1 MDIVSDLS
9 HASQKRFKK
18 NIEFRDYRNIGGK
31 KEPFYEV
38 TLYIPNG
45 DTYKGRGKSKKLA
58 RYAAAKIATERD
70 VNLLF
75 YSEADLMLYSFLEAV
90 LKYEEQEGVSLSDSR
105 EKASAFISSF
115 LNQF

>member
-18 NIEFRDYRNIGGK
+18 NIEFRDYRNIGDK
-31 KEPFYEV
+31 KSPFFEV

-45 DTYKGRGKSKKLA
+45 DTYKGQGKSKKSA
-58 RYAAAKIATERD
+58 RLDAAKIAIEKD

-90 LKYEEQEGVSLSDSR
+90 LKYEAKEEESLSTSR
-105 EKASAFISSF
+105 EKSSAFISSF
-115 LNQF
+115 LS